1 MDHPWVTN
9 HWFSSGHDEASATM
23 TRDTVC
29 LKAAEEPDAGTLPW
43 LERLHSSHDPEE
55 GASSICM
62 HRDEAET
69 VSMTILKVSGKS
81 AAMRYHAD
89 PPCRSLGGKPH
100 RSRLTLFFR
109 GHV

>member
-1 MDHPWVTN
+1 
-9 HWFSSGHDEASATM
+9 M

-69 VSMTILKVSGKS
+69 VSMTILEVSGKS

>member
-29 LKAAEEPDAGTLPW
+29 LKAAEEPDTGTLPW